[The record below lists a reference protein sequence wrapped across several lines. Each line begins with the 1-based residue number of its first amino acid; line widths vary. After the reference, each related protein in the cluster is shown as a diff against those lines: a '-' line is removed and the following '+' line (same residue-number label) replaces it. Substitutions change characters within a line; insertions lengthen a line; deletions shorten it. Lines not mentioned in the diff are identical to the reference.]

1 MGRMQVKRLL
11 FSALCAS
18 YICSALFA
26 AQGASVPVGSAPADS
41 TAAPANASSKPDYSK
56 EPFVFEKYIT
66 KVRFENDGTG
76 ERDQIARIRVQ
87 SDAGVQALGELTFGY
102 NSANEHMTVQ
112 YVRVTK
118 PDGKTVTADASAI
131 KETNADVARNAPVYT
146 DYKVKHVT
154 VPSLQAGDTLEY
166 EVDTNLATPLAAG
179 EFWYAQDF
187 VKSAIVLDE
196 SLEVNLPDGRALNLT
211 SPQAEYQTDRANG
224 RVIYTWKHAQLTH
237 PARGGENQAGDS
249 ASKAADVQFTTFKSW
264 QEVAQWYAKLEEG
277 RENATPELRA
287 KVAELMQGKTT
298 DLEKIQAL
306 YDYVAKNIRYVSLSF
321 GLGRYQPRTAAEV
334 FANQYGDCKDK
345 ATLLAAMMRVAGI
358 SSDVALI
365 PATSTLDETMPSPSQ
380 FDHVVTAVPENGVLI
395 WMDSTTEVAPFR
407 MLASTLRDKSALL
420 VAPDGKGRIVRTPAD
435 PPFLSSQ
442 SVETTG
448 TVNELG
454 KLTGT
459 IHYTVRGDQEL
470 VLRVA
475 FRRTPQADWKQLGS
489 AILRQDGL
497 TGEATSVE
505 ASDPSDTRKP
515 FDVTVHFTQDDFLPW
530 TSRDAAVRLPLLAIG
545 MPNIA
550 QDNAAP
556 IELGSPLNVSVH
568 MRLTLPADFVAR
580 APVGVAVARDYA
592 EFKSTYSLEGQTLTA
607 ERTLSFKLRELPAER
622 TGDYLAFAHA
632 VESDENQSLHLDNLG
647 STSASGAAR
656 IPPSAKIDDV
666 MDAAQVALKNEDP
679 QTAITLLKRVVAL
692 DPKKYE
698 KSVWNDLGAAYADSG
713 NYDQA
718 ITSFHK
724 QLEINPF
731 DENSNRYLGLAL
743 SRSGKYDAAVAAYR
757 KQIEIKPLD
766 LLAISQ
772 LGFTLNLEHKY
783 ADAVPEL
790 EKASTLA
797 PGDASVEVAV
807 GTAYLNTGAN
817 DKALAAF
824 DRATQL
830 SRTPSVW
837 NDVAYELADNKLQLD
852 KARQYAE
859 SAIAATSAELQ
870 TVDLAHSDPSQVR
883 MSLNIASYWDT
894 LGWVYFQQGDL
905 AKASRYIRAAWFV
918 SEHGTVG
925 DHLGQILAKQGQ
937 KDQAVDAFAQ
947 ALAARNPDPDTRAH
961 LILLLGG
968 NEKIDALVEKARL
981 ELAQQ
986 RTFAMGK
993 LLDAKADANFE
1004 LLLSPAGADGSTTQ
1018 VNDVKFLD
1026 GSDQLRDFADRLR
1039 KIGFGAMFPDASPVK
1054 LVQVGTLSC
1063 TASGECSFTFALPD
1077 DAHVMK

>member
-1 MGRMQVKRLL
+1 MGRMQVRRLP
-11 FSALCAS
+11 FSAICALC
-18 YICSALFA
+18 ICATLFA
-26 AQGASVPVGSAPADS
+26 QDGPVPAGSSPAEK
-41 TAAPANASSKPDYSK
+41 ALGPATVAGKPDYSK
-56 EPFVFEKYIT
+56 EPFVFEKYT
-66 KVRFENDGTG
+66 TRVRFENDGTG
-76 ERDQIARIRVQ
+76 ERDRIVRIRVQ

-102 NSANEHMTVQ
+102 NSANERITVQ

-118 PDGKTVTADASAI
+118 PDGRTVTADASAI

-187 VKSAIVLDE
+187 VKGAIVLDE
-196 SLEVNLPDGRALNLT
+196 SLEVNLPDGRPLNLV
-211 SPQAEYQTDRANG
+211 SPQAQYQVEHSSGRA
-224 RVIYTWKHAQLTH
+224 IYTWKHAQLTH
-237 PARGGENQAGDS
+237 PARGEQDQATDS
-249 ASKAADVQFTTFKSW
+249 ASKAPDVQFTTFKSW

-277 RENATPELRA
+277 RETPTPELRA
-287 KVAELMQGKTT
+287 KVGELTQGKTT

-321 GLGRYQPRTAAEV
+321 GLGRYQPHTAAEV
-334 FANQYGDCKDK
+334 FANKYGDCKDK

-380 FDHVVTAVPENGVLI
+380 FDHVITAVPENNALV
-395 WMDSTTEVAPFR
+395 WMDTTTEVAPFR
-407 MLASTLRDKSALL
+407 MLAATLRDKSALL

-435 PPFLSSQ
+435 PPFPASQ

-448 TVNELG
+448 AVNELG

-470 VLRVA
+470 VLRLA
-475 FRRTPQADWKQLGS
+475 FRRTPQADWNQLGS
-489 AILRQDGL
+489 AILQQDGL

-530 TSRDAAVRLPLLAIG
+530 TSKDPAVRLPLLAIA
-545 MPNIA
+545 MPEIA

-556 IELGSPLNVSVH
+556 IELGSPLNVSVR
-568 MRLTLPADFVAR
+568 MKLMLPANFAAR
-580 APVGVAVARDYA
+580 APIGVAVARDYA

-607 ERTLSFKLRELPAER
+607 ERTLSFNMRELSAER

-632 VESDENQSLHLDNLG
+632 VESDENQSLHLENLG
-647 STSASGAAR
+647 STSASGAAQ
-656 IPPSAKIDDV
+656 IPAGARIDDV
-666 MDAAQVALKNEDP
+666 MDAAQVALKGEDP
-679 QTAITLLKRVVAL
+679 RTAITLLKRVIAL
-692 DPKKYE
+692 NPQKYE
-698 KSVWNDLGAAYADSG
+698 KTVWNDLGAAYADSG

-718 ITSFHK
+718 IASFRK

-772 LGFTLNLEHKY
+772 LGFTLNLEHRY

-797 PGDASVEVAV
+797 PGDASVEVAL

-837 NDVAYELADNKLQLD
+837 NDVAYELADKKLQLD

-870 TVDLAHSDPSQVR
+870 TIDLAHSDASQVR
-883 MSLNIASYWDT
+883 MSLDIASYWDT

-905 AKASRYIRAAWFV
+905 AKAGRYIRAAWFI

-937 KDQAVDAFAQ
+937 KDLAADAFAQ
-947 ALAARNPDPDTRAH
+947 ALAAHNPDPDTRAH

-968 NEKIDALVEKARL
+968 NEGIDALVERARP
-981 ELAQQ
+981 ELAQE

-993 LLDAKADANFE
+993 LLDEKADANFE
-1004 LLLSPAGADGSTTQ
+1004 LLLSPGVADGSTTQ
-1018 VNDVKFLD
+1018 VDDVKFLG

-1039 KIGFGAMFPDASPVK
+1039 KIDFGAMFPDASPVK
-1054 LVQVGTLSC
+1054 LVEVGALSC
-1063 TASGECSFTFALPD
+1063 TDSGDCSFTLALPD
-1077 DAHVMK
+1077 DAHAIK